1 MLASD
6 PEARPLSGIASAD
19 MVFEMPVT
27 PNGITRMMGVFRC
40 SQPSEIGS
48 IRSARQD
55 FIPLAQGLGAILA
68 HWGGEHD
75 ALSLLNSHI
84 IDNIDGLTYDGTVY
98 WRKPS
103 IPRPHNGF
111 TSIARLLQKATELGY
126 ATTQQ
131 TLKPTEPARGSS
143 EGLHV
148 AIPWPQGMDVEFLYN
163 SHTAS
168 YLRSR
173 GGAPE
178 IDRLTGNQVAAS
190 AVVVMDTESTFLRDQ
205 YIRVRVLGSGVAT
218 IYQGGNAIRALWH
231 KAGSTDPLSFTDAS
245 GKTIGLMPGLQ
256 WFILNPELPS
266 VH

>member
-1 MLASD
+1 
-6 PEARPLSGIASAD
+6 
-19 MVFEMPVT
+19 
-27 PNGITRMMGVFRC
+27 
-40 SQPSEIGS
+40 
-48 IRSARQD
+48 
-55 FIPLAQGLGAILA
+55 
-68 HWGGEHD
+68 
-75 ALSLLNSHI
+75 
-84 IDNIDGLTYDGTVY
+84 
-98 WRKPS
+98 
-103 IPRPHNGF
+103 
-111 TSIARLLQKATELGY
+111 
-126 ATTQQ
+126 
-131 TLKPTEPARGSS
+131 
-143 EGLHV
+143 
-148 AIPWPQGMDVEFLYN
+148 MDVEFLYN